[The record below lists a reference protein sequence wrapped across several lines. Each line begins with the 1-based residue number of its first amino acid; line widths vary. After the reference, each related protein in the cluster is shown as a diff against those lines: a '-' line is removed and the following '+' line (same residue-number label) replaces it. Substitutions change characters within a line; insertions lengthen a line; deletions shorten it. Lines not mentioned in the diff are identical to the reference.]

1 MNTLSTRLKEERVK
15 KGLSQ
20 QKLAELSET
29 HYSNIGR
36 YERGDAKPSAELL
49 NKISQVLE
57 ISPDYLINGTLENKA
72 ESSITD
78 QELLNQF
85 KKVEKFSDEKKKLV
99 KEFLNAFIITT
110 NLQQQLAS

>member
-1 MNTLSTRLKEERVK
+1 MNLSDRLKKERTEK
-15 KGLSQ
+15 KLSQ
-20 QKLAELSET
+20 QKLAELANT

-36 YERGDAKPSAELL
+36 YERGDAKPSADVL
-49 NKISQVLE
+49 NRIAQILE

-72 ESSITD
+72 ENSITD

-99 KEFLNAFIITT
+99 KEFLNAFIITSD
-110 NLQQQLAS
+110 LQQKLAS

>member
-1 MNTLSTRLKEERVK
+1 MSLSSRLKEERTK
-15 KGLSQ
+15 KKFSQ
-20 QKLAELSET
+20 QKLAELTST

-49 NKISQVLE
+49 SRIAGVLE
-57 ISPDYLINGTLENKA
+57 VSPDYLINGTLDDKA
-72 ESSITD
+72 SKNISD

-85 KKVEKFSDEKKKLV
+85 KKVEKFPEDKKRLV

-110 NLQQQLAS
+110 DLQQKLT

>member
-1 MNTLSTRLKEERVK
+1 MSLNKRLKEERSK

-20 QKLAELSET
+20 QKLAELTET

-49 NKISQVLE
+49 SRIAQVLE
-57 ISPDYLINGTLENKA
+57 VSPDYLINGTLEDKA
-72 ESSITD
+72 ADSISD

-85 KKVEKFSDEKKKLV
+85 KKIEKFPQEKKKVV
-99 KEFLNAFIITT
+99 KEFLNAFILTT
-110 NLQQQLAS
+110 NLKNQLT